1 VRARRDCGDPEG
13 LRPAEPLADQPADRG
28 GGLVDVDPDR
38 ADEQWFR
45 GIARGRVPLVA
56 LHPNPRRQG
65 PIRVEPPRERLA
77 VERLAERRFEPGAL
91 LVAHGVHRSVESLV
105 KPRQVEEVE
114 PRGRDSRHG
123 DMAHILA
130 PQPVEERDRGVGRV
144 GPANGAGLEPEPVE
158 GAVGSDDS
166 PS

>member
-1 VRARRDCGDPEG
+1 VSVSERVARGRETSRRRRSSRRHRSWRWLSAERHISGAGRTIRPAGYGYRSLVASRCALAAIAAIRR

-77 VERLAERRFEPGAL
+77 VERLAERRFEPGL
-91 LVAHGVHRSVESLV
+91 SS
-105 KPRQVEEVE
+105 
-114 PRGRDSRHG
+114 
-123 DMAHILA
+123 
-130 PQPVEERDRGVGRV
+130 
-144 GPANGAGLEPEPVE
+144 
-158 GAVGSDDS
+158 
-166 PS
+166 